1 MILVGQYDSPF
12 VRRVAVSLHHYG
24 IPFERNRL
32 SVFQPSMAEINP
44 LVRIPALTIDGGE
57 TLIDSAAILDYLDQL
72 VGPDRALTPAGGDD
86 RRRVLQASA
95 LASGAIEK
103 CGAVV
108 YERHF
113 HAPACI
119 AHEWV
124 ARCMGQLA
132 GALTM
137 LDGYAKAPW
146 YFGAK
151 FTQADV
157 TIGCLIGYIRLR
169 LEEAMPAKR
178 YPRLEEL
185 AARCEV
191 LDAFQKSRPGPDELM
206 PGKS

>member
-32 SVFQPSMAEINP
+32 SVFQPGMAEINP
-44 LVRIPALTIDGGE
+44 LVRIPSLIIDGGE
-57 TLIDSAAILDYLDQL
+57 TLIDSGAILDYLDQL
-72 VGPDRALTPAGGDD
+72 AGPERALTPAGGDE
-86 RRRVLQASA
+86 RRRVMQATV

-103 CGAVV
+103 CAAVV

-113 HAPACI
+113 HAPVCI

-124 ARCMGQLA
+124 ARCIGQLA

-137 LDGYAKAPW
+137 LDGYAKSPW
-146 YFGAK
+146 YFGSK

-169 LEEAMPAKR
+169 FEEAMPGKR

-185 AARCEV
+185 ARRCEA
-191 LDAFQKSRPGPDELM
+191 LDAFQKSRPSPDELM
-206 PGKS
+206 PGKG